1 MLGSRFQCYYPSDS
15 VAHWIASSLFYN
27 TTKHFHVGNN
37 DQFAS
42 RFKGIH
48 SLKVLF
54 FFFSTG
60 EFEELKDTVTCLCK
74 GDYFTALKGK
84 TSQHLLH
91 LAAASTGEILII
103 YHQNNFVGSLCFI
116 VLLTGELISFVG

>member
-1 MLGSRFQCYYPSDS
+1 MAVVFNAIVQMTQTVARGDAFPKGSF
-15 VAHWIASSLFYN
+15 L
-27 TTKHFHVGNN
+27 
-37 DQFAS
+37 
-42 RFKGIH
+42 
-48 SLKVLF
+48 

-91 LAAASTGEILII
+91 LAAASTGEILVI

-116 VLLTGELISFVG
+116 VLLIFSP